1 MDDVAEAV
9 QYAYS
14 RRGEIQGLKKLE
26 KPGRS
31 RFEPALFSP
40 L

>member
-1 MDDVAEAV
+1 VAEAI

-14 RRGEIQGLKKLE
+14 RRDEIKGLKKVE

-31 RFEPALFSP
+31 KFEPALFAP

>member
-1 MDDVAEAV
+1 MDDVAEAI

-14 RRGEIQGLKKLE
+14 KRNEIKGLKKIE

-31 RFEPALFSP
+31 KYEPTLFTP

>member
-1 MDDVAEAV
+1 MDDAAEAV

-14 RRGEIQGLKKLE
+14 RREEIKGLKKVE

-31 RFEPALFSP
+31 RFEPALFAA